1 MRKTLLT
8 LASGLSGF
16 ALLGS
21 LAMAQSEPLTP
32 AQIQQQ
38 GDAAIKQSS
47 DSLTQSMNQQ
57 QQGLIE
63 QQQRQQALFAA
74 SRPRVPG
81 TPRPA
86 VPAPRPAEQPKQP

>member
-1 MRKTLLT
+1 MRRTLLT

-16 ALLGS
+16 ALFGS
-21 LAMAQSEPLTP
+21 VAMAQTEPMTP

-38 GDAAIKQSS
+38 GDAAIRQSS
-47 DSLTQSMNQQ
+47 DSLAQSMNQQ

-81 TPRPA
+81 TPPPA
-86 VPAPRPAEQPKQP
+86 VPARRAPGQPKQP

>member
-1 MRKTLLT
+1 MRNTLLM
-8 LASGLSGF
+8 LASGF
-16 ALLGS
+16 LGS
-21 LAMAQSEPLTP
+21 ALFGGAAMAQEPMTP
-32 AQIQQQ
+32 SQIQQQ

-47 DSLTQSMNQQ
+47 DSLTQTMNQQ
-57 QQGLIE
+57 EQGQIE

-86 VPAPRPAEQPKQP
+86 PRPPQPAKQP